1 MITAEEARNRYIFKD
16 DNKSDPEYKWMMGEI
31 LRGIETTCPYDTSYT
46 INGIR
51 KINSKAMN
59 RIKNELRKRGF
70 YIIVLDSLD
79 SIFKCNIYLSWEIDK
94 KEEN

>member
-31 LRGIETTCPYDTSYT
+31 LRVIETTCPYDTSYT

-51 KINSKAMN
+51 KITDKVMN
-59 RIKNELRKRGF
+59 RIKWELRKQGF
-70 YIIVLDSLD
+70 YITVLDSSD
-79 SIFKCNIYLSWEIDK
+79 SIYKCNIYLSWEADG
-94 KEEN
+94 E